1 MKNYLDFTQKLN
13 IDNVGFDA
21 KMSPADIMGLFQK
34 AVTEHTF
41 KLQLDF
47 ESIRKKYGAKWFIV
61 SARLEII
68 KAPVIDDVVTVSTWP
83 LKASALKF
91 PRAFVMKDKDGGIL
105 ANAMTDWCIA
115 NCETDEIMKA
125 SLLQFPFS
133 DFISENPTEQR
144 CKIPVCDSGELCY
157 ERKILLSDLDLNRHV
172 NNVSYLR
179 IAFDCF
185 TMSEMENMQIKSV
198 DMQYKKQTY
207 EGDTISLY
215 KLKTD
220 TGYIIDAKKDGEIVF
235 RAKIDV
241 K

>member
-1 MKNYLDFTQKLN
+1 MKNFLDFTQKLN

-41 KLQLDF
+41 ELKLDF

-68 KAPVIDDVVTVSTWP
+68 KAPEIDDVVTVSTWP
-83 LKASALKF
+83 LKASAFKF
-91 PRAFVMKDKDGGIL
+91 PRAFVLKNEKGEVL
-105 ANAMTDWCIA
+105 ASSMTDWCIA
-115 NCETDEIMKA
+115 DCDTDEIMKA
-125 SLLQFPFS
+125 SVLRFPF
-133 DFISENPTEQR
+133 DEFISENPTEQR
-144 CKIPVCDSGELCY
+144 CKIPVCDSGEFCY

-185 TMSEMENMQIKSV
+185 TMSEMENMDIKSV
-198 DMQYKKQTY
+198 DMQYKLQTY
-207 EGDTISLY
+207 EGDTLSLY

-220 TGYIIDAKKDGEIVF
+220 TGYIIDAKRNGETVF
-235 RAKIDV
+235 KAKIELR
-241 K
+241 